1 LLQLIAQ
8 SAAAGA
14 QGNRPVG
21 VCGEAASDPMLALVL
36 VGLGITSLSMA
47 PACLAD
53 VRAALS
59 ERTLEECR
67 ALAGAALDASS
78 AVTARA
84 AVSELARQ
92 QSVAP
97 AVVESQPA

>member
-1 LLQLIAQ
+1 
-8 SAAAGA
+8 
-14 QGNRPVG
+14 
-21 VCGEAASDPMLALVL
+21 VL

-59 ERTLEECR
+59 ERTLEDCR
-67 ALAGAALDASS
+67 ALARVALEADS

-84 AVSELARQ
+84 AVSELAQRQ
-92 QSVAP
+92 SIPVA
-97 AVVESQPA
+97 AVSHG